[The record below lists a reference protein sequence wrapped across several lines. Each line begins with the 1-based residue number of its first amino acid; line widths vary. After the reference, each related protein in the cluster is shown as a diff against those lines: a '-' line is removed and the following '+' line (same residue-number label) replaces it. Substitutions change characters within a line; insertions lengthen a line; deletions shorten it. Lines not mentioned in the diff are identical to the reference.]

1 MLKLPICIVLEQGSS
16 AEVSILSDRH
26 TPTPQLLSPPP
37 DIDRFNFLQQL
48 EQVRTKFNELDQL
61 TNNIHG
67 HSDSLESCTTSRD
80 FRRLHDK
87 FSSDIQQATQLIK
100 TIKSQLDALE
110 ISNNDFQQKHAEG
123 GRESDFEFRRVA
135 WNGFANRLRTSLL
148 NFNRAQSRF
157 EKVYDHRTG
166 VNGFNPDLTTRASQE
181 SPEDQLPQT
190 SVQRAFAAAVDEEY
204 QTIKKEDMKR
214 LERSMREIREAFIQ
228 IAALVDSQG
237 EMLDCIEFSVVNA
250 KNYAHQANKQLIQA
264 RKKQRQRSFLWVCC
278 CIFVTLALVFG
289 ILGILHA
296 TGASKIFGG

>member
-1 MLKLPICIVLEQGSS
+1 M
-16 AEVSILSDRH
+16 
-26 TPTPQLLSPPP
+26 
-37 DIDRFNFLQQL
+37 
-48 EQVRTKFNELDQL
+48 
-61 TNNIHG
+61 
-67 HSDSLESCTTSRD
+67 
-80 FRRLHDK
+80 
-87 FSSDIQQATQLIK
+87 IK

-110 ISNNDFQQKHAEG
+110 ISNNDFRQKHADG
-123 GRESDFEFRRVA
+123 GRESDYEFRRVA
-135 WNGFANRLRTSLL
+135 WNGFANRLRSSLL

-166 VNGFNPDLTTRASQE
+166 VNGFNPDLTTIPVQE
-181 SPEDQLPQT
+181 SEPTPSAPAT

-264 RKKQRQRSFLWVCC
+264 RKKQRQRSILWVCC
-278 CIFVTLALVFG
+278 CLFLTVALVFG
-289 ILGILHA
+289 ILGILQA
-296 TGASKIFGG
+296 TGAANIFKGCGNSSSGNDSNKASSQSSPPGTLLSIAIAAFIFSLS

>member
-1 MLKLPICIVLEQGSS
+1 MSDITLHDTLFKGSS
-16 AEVSILSDRH
+16 PDVSLPEDRS
-26 TPTPQLLSPPP
+26 TPTPHLTSPSP
-37 DIDRFNFLQQL
+37 DIDRSNFLQQL
-48 EQVRTKFNELDQL
+48 EQVRIKFNELDNL
-61 TNNIHG
+61 TNDING
-67 HSDSLESCTTSRD
+67 HSDSLESCTTSKD

-110 ISNNDFQQKHAEG
+110 ISNNDFQQKHLDG

-135 WNGFANRLRTSLL
+135 WNGFANRLRSSLL

-166 VNGFNPDLTTRASQE
+166 MNGLNPDLTMRM
-181 SPEDQLPQT
+181 LPTDPSNQQDDNT
-190 SVQRAFAAAVDEEY
+190 QAVSAVQRAFAAAVDEE
-204 QTIKKEDMKR
+204 QQNIKKEDMKR

-250 KNYAHQANKQLIQA
+250 KNYSHQANIQLIQA
-264 RKKQRQRSFLWVCC
+264 RKKQRTRSILWAC
-278 CIFVTLALVFG
+278 CIIFLIVVIVLAVLFG
-289 ILGILHA
+289 VKVIK
-296 TGASKIFGG
+296 T